1 MTNLAAAEGRQP
13 GVAQLGYLGLAVHDL
28 AAWESFATEI
38 LGLAPNGH
46 DGDGALFLRMDTYHH
61 RLILE
66 PGAADDLAFIGW
78 EVADE
83 GALQAL
89 TARLEAAG
97 HTVTRATPAE
107 AAARSVVD
115 LVRCADPNGMMTE
128 IFYGPLVTYDR
139 PFVSPRPISGFV
151 TGGLGLGHFTLAV
164 DDLDA
169 SLQFYRDVLGMRL
182 SDWVAPMG
190 PGTDFRIAFLH
201 CNPRHHSLA
210 LFAAPAP
217 KRLHHFL
224 LQLGALDD
232 IGRTY
237 ELVQERNIPID
248 MTLGRHTND
257 HMVSFYMRTPSGFS
271 VEYGWGARMVDDR
284 DWQVQ
289 LHVATSTWGHR
300 RPKAAAP
307 A

>member
-1 MTNLAAAEGRQP
+1 MSRLTEPEGRQA
-13 GVAQLGYLGLAVHDL
+13 GIAQLGYLGLAVRDL
-28 AAWESFATEI
+28 AAWQGFATDI

-46 DGDGALFLRMDTYHH
+46 AEDGALFLRMDSYHH
-61 RLILE
+61 RLILQ
-66 PGAADDLAFIGW
+66 PGETDDLAFVGW

-83 GALQAL
+83 VALRAL
-89 TARLEAAG
+89 VARLEAAG
-97 HTVTRATPAE
+97 HEVVRATSAE

-115 LVRCADPNGMMTE
+115 LVRCTDPNGVATE
-128 IFYGPLVTYDR
+128 IFCGPLVTNEH

-151 TGGLGLGHFTLAV
+151 TEGLGLGHFVLTV

-169 SLQFYRDVLGMRL
+169 SLGFYRDLLGMRL
-182 SDWVAPMG
+182 SDWVAPLG
-190 PGTDFRIAFLH
+190 PGSDFRIAFLH

-217 KRLHHFL
+217 KRLHHFM

-237 ELVQERNIPID
+237 ELVQERDIPID

-300 RPKAAAP
+300 RPKAASR
-307 A
+307 